1 MCGLLAPLVFPLHMK
16 SVGFFLTVLVPCPPC
31 PPWLCANPRVVGRF
45 HSMTVYRRDSIADIV
60 RTNINSPV
68 WVPEEVP
75 VPAPVARKREGKHTT
90 LLEVGWRRRVPPG

>member
-1 MCGLLAPLVFPLHMK
+1 
-16 SVGFFLTVLVPCPPC
+16 
-31 PPWLCANPRVVGRF
+31 
-45 HSMTVYRRDSIADIV
+45 MTVYRRDSIADIV